1 MKFRVEVICVNDEGT
16 EQRHGMM
23 EVERREL
30 AMETLGLSLA
40 EGKAILR
47 GVQDFV
53 ASQQIRADLKRQ
65 RNCPNCGQRY
75 HSKEAGTSTVE
86 TVFGPVAVPSPRWER
101 CSCQTEGPKTFRPT
115 AAWLKGRTSPERLYL
130 EVKWGSLIPC
140 EKVVDLLKEVL
151 PVSGSTNQETVREH
165 LQSVAEQMEAEFGE
179 EKQPD
184 PVKPDED
191 PELPLPDG
199 PMTVGLDGGYV
210 RAAHKEGF
218 FEVIAGRSVVAF
230 RRREGDAVPPPKSF
244 GFVQTY
250 DSKPRRRLWELM
262 KSQGMQENQQVVF
275 LSDGSEDIRQVREY
289 LHPNSEH
296 VIDWFHITMRLT
308 VLQQQTKALEQQRP
322 ETAAATSKRLE
333 SIKHLLWHGN
343 VEEACERMTNLLI
356 DLDLIRDHFTAA
368 DKLATGLAEFETYI
382 RNNQESIPNYGERYR
397 QGETISTAFVES
409 TVNQVVSRRF
419 VKKQQMHWT
428 LRGAHLLLQTRTKV
442 LNNELE
448 KIFQRWYPSFR
459 LEAKAARPPG
469 SRCSRAQGDTSRYG
483 KLCTLRR
490 AEAYFWYSERP
501 ESAFRHPFI

>member
-1 MKFRVEVICVNDEGT
+1 MKFRVEVICVKDEGA
-16 EQRHGMM
+16 EQRRDVMQ
-23 EVERREL
+23 VERREL

-40 EGKAILR
+40 EGKALLQ

-53 ASQQIRADLKRQ
+53 ASQQISEDLER
-65 RNCPNCGQRY
+65 RRRCANCGERH
-75 HSKEAGTSTVE
+75 HSQAAGMSTVE
-86 TVFGPVAVPSPRWER
+86 TVFGPVPVSNPRWQR
-101 CSCQTEGPKTFRPT
+101 CACQTEGPKTFRPT

-130 EVKWGSLIPC
+130 ETKWSSLIPY
-140 EKVVDLLKEVL
+140 EKVADLLKEVL
-151 PVSGSTNQETVREH
+151 PVSGSTNHETVREH
-165 LQSVAEQMEAEFGE
+165 LQAVAERMEAELGA
-179 EKQPD
+179 EKEPD
-184 PVKPDED
+184 PVKPEVD
-191 PELPLPDG
+191 PALPLPDG

-230 RRREGDAVPPPKSF
+230 RRREEDAVPPAKCF

-250 DSKPRRRLWELM
+250 DPKPRRRLWELM

-275 LSDGSEDIRQVREY
+275 LSDGGEDVRQVREY

-308 VLQQQTKALEQQRP
+308 VLQQQTKALQEERL
-322 ETAAATSKRLE
+322 EIGAAASKQVE
-333 SIKHLLWHGN
+333 SIKHKLWHGN
-343 VEEACERMTNLLI
+343 VEEALERLNSLFM
-356 DLDLIRDHFTAA
+356 DLDLVRDHSAPA
-368 DKLATGLAEFETYI
+368 EKLAAGVAEFETYI

-409 TVNQVVSRRF
+409 TINQVVSRRF

-448 KIFQRWYPSFR
+448 EVFRRWYPLFR
-459 LEAKAARPPG
+459 VQAKAA
-469 SRCSRAQGDTSRYG
+469 
-483 KLCTLRR
+483 
-490 AEAYFWYSERP
+490 
-501 ESAFRHPFI
+501 